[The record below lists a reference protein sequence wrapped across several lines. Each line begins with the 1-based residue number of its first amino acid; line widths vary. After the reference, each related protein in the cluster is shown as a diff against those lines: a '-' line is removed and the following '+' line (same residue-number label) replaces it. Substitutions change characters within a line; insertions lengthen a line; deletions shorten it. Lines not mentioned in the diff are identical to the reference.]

1 MLRVITLT
9 SQAALLVLV
18 SLVSAN
24 AALAEEV
31 VTEKDLK
38 PLTTPQ
44 GRANNLRG
52 LNQANTSVWNWQIG
66 EKNPNFLELEKE
78 DNLFKQILPSQV
90 YNTLFDDDPETIET
104 DWKKANQG
112 DYQRFTPSFSIPVYN
127 Y

>member
-1 MLRVITLT
+1 MSKLITLT

-18 SLVSAN
+18 SVIFAN
-24 AALAEEV
+24 PSLAEEV

-38 PLTTPQ
+38 PVIIPQ

-52 LNQANTSVWNWQIG
+52 LNQVNATDWNWQVS
-66 EKNPNFLELEKE
+66 EENPNFLELEKE
-78 DNLFKQILPSQV
+78 DNIFKQILPSQV
-90 YNTLFDDDPETIET
+90 YNTFFDEQSEPIEV

-112 DYQRFTPSFSIPVYN
+112 DYQRFTPSFSLPVYN